1 MKRFIVYSMLGFLF
15 FQTST
20 SCLFGQSRLIRRVQ
34 REMENKAI
42 EEIFGK
48 EEEAKSADE
57 AESRA
62 RNRKG
67 GGLDQELPDVTLHIA
82 EAGESFSAKN
92 YAGARSNLRQALWG
106 VELEMGQNVL
116 RSLPAEVGS
125 LSHDADADRVSST
138 GVGFVGLLIE
148 RIYRGPDDMELSL
161 SIGSDSGLLS
171 LANLAMASGQY
182 QTTSD
187 QDNQKQVRFKDHNA
201 YLYYDEDSGYGLSVP
216 FGQSSVFLLQGVNYA
231 SEGEFMAAASQ
242 FDIQTIKQKLGG
254 Q

>member
-1 MKRFIVYSMLGFLF
+1 MKRFIVYSLLGFLF
-15 FQTST
+15 IQTST

-48 EEEAKSADE
+48 EEERKTAE
-57 AESRA
+57 TESRA
-62 RNRKG
+62 RNRMG
-67 GGLDQELPDVTLHIA
+67 GGLDQELPDVNLHIA

-116 RSLPAEVGS
+116 RSLPEEVGS
-125 LSHDADADRVSST
+125 LGHDAGADRVSST

-148 RIYRGPDDMELSL
+148 RTYRGPEDMELSL

-171 LANLAMASGQY
+171 LANLAMASGHY
-182 QTTSD
+182 QTTD
-187 QDNQKQVRFKDHNA
+187 QANQKQVRFKDHNA
-201 YLYYDEDSGYGLSVP
+201 HLYYDDDSGYTLSVP

-231 SEGEFMAAASQ
+231 SEAAFMTAAGQ